1 MKLTYCVSDLAY
13 SAKQIAECINLNNT
27 QPGDV
32 FSSMGN
38 AIFLLYPPILEDE
51 TRLLTQTELGEYCAD
66 RLRYSYQANRPK
78 FAERAIAYQRMWDKY
93 SDITELSLSEI
104 FLTDTTKRFNDM
116 QARVTLCPVCPRFLE
131 DHSFDIF
138 HQYSAE
144 GALYIAMHEITHF
157 LWFDTWSKLFNDSP
171 DLYEQ
176 PHLPWIF
183 SELAIDAILS
193 DPRLNHLIF
202 NEQQARFP
210 AYAEF
215 YEIYSDEGS
224 LINLFRNMYSQLS
237 INDFMREGY
246 RFLNH
251 NKSLFSPYFG

>member
-13 SAKQIAECINLNNT
+13 SAKQISEFLNLKNT
-27 QPGDV
+27 LPGDT

-38 AIFLLYPPILEDE
+38 AIFSLYPTIREDE
-51 TRLLTQTELGEYCAD
+51 IRLLTQTELEEYCMD
-66 RLRYSYQANRPK
+66 RLRYSYCVNRPK
-78 FAERAIAYQRMWDKY
+78 FAEKATTYQCMWDKY
-93 SDITELSLSEI
+93 SDIVELSLGEI
-104 FLTDTTKRFNDM
+104 FQTDTTKSFSDM
-116 QARVTLCPVCPRFLE
+116 QARVTLCPICPRFLE
-131 DHSFDIF
+131 DHAFDIF

-144 GALYIAMHEITHF
+144 GALYLAMHEITHF

-202 NEQQARFP
+202 NEEQAKFP

-224 LINLFRNMYSQLS
+224 LIKLFRNMFNQLS

-246 RFLNH
+246 RFLNQ